1 MKPKHEHAYVLK
13 QNYLFIVISNS
24 NVLQTVRVSMYW
36 ARGKF
41 GEHERSVGISQGAA
55 EGNSSLLSALQT
67 PQVLNMYTNTQLK
80 LELIVL

>member
-1 MKPKHEHAYVLK
+1 M
-13 QNYLFIVISNS
+13 
-24 NVLQTVRVSMYW
+24 
-36 ARGKF
+36 
-41 GEHERSVGISQGAA
+41 HERVKSGIRVARVAA